1 MATKATL
8 AATVRANNGKGA
20 ARALRR
26 AGKLPAVVYGHHRE
40 AQSLALDAKAV
51 ERLFAAIGSGATMID
66 LAVDDQQPVKALIR
80 EVQRDPLRPSSV
92 IHLDFY
98 EVQAGEKITV
108 DVPIHLIGVPS
119 GVRNFA
125 GVLDH
130 LLHKLEIEVLPADLP
145 DHIDVDVSEL
155 EIGSVVFVRELTV
168 PNAEILSDGD
178 RVVCTVVPPR
188 VEEAPA
194 VEAAEGAV
202 ADEEEAAEPEL
213 IRKPKAEE
221 EDED

>member
-1 MATKATL
+1 LT
-8 AATVRANNGKGA
+8 
-20 ARALRR
+20 
-26 AGKLPAVVYGHHRE
+26 
-40 AQSLALDAKAV
+40 LDAKAV
-51 ERLFAAIGSGATMID
+51 ERLLAAIGSGATMID
-66 LAVDDQQPVKALIR
+66 LAVDDQEPVKALIR
-80 EVQRDPLRPSSV
+80 DVQRDPLRPTSV
-92 IHLDFY
+92 IHLDLY

-108 DVPIHLIGVPS
+108 DVPIHIIGIPS

-145 DHIDVDVSEL
+145 DHIDVDVTEL
-155 EIGSVVFVRELTV
+155 EIGSVIFVRELSV

-188 VEEAPA
+188 VEEVA
-194 VEAAEGAV
+194 VVAEIEGVVGDEA
-202 ADEEEAAEPEL
+202 EAAEPEL

-221 EDED
+221 EEED